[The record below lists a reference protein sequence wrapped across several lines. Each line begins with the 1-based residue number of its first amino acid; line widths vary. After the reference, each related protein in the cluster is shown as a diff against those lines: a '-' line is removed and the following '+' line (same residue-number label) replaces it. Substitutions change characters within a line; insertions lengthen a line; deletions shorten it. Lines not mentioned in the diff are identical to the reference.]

1 MGTADFI
8 NPDSLGPKGVSYSQG
23 AVAGDLVF
31 VAGQVGFDEND
42 QLVGSDVGSQT
53 RRTLARVETVLQEA
67 GAELSDLVQATVF
80 LKDIATFKEFD
91 AAWREVMGD
100 HRPTRATV
108 EASALSPEILVEIQ
122 CVAYR
127 SQRGSGVT

>member
-1 MGTADFI
+1 MGSVDFL
-8 NPDSLGPKGVSYSQG
+8 NPESLGPKGVAYSQG

-42 QLVGSDVGSQT
+42 QLVGSDVASQT
-53 RRTLARVETVLQEA
+53 RQTLARIEAVLKEA
-67 GAELSDLVQATVF
+67 GATLTDLVQATVF
-80 LKDIATFKEFD
+80 LKDIGDFKEFD

-108 EASALSPEILVEIQ
+108 EASALTPEILVEVQ
-122 CVAYR
+122 CVAWR
-127 SQRGSGVT
+127 QAQAR

>member
-1 MGTADFI
+1 MGDAELL
-8 NPDSLGPKGVSYSQG
+8 NPETLGPKGVSYSQG
-23 AVAGDLVF
+23 AVAGNLVF

-42 QLVGSDVGSQT
+42 QLVGTDVASQT
-53 RRTLARVETVLQEA
+53 RQTLARVETVLKEA

-80 LKDIATFKEFD
+80 LKDITTFKEFD

-108 EASALSPEILVEIQ
+108 EASALTPEILVEIQ
-122 CVAYR
+122 GVAYR
-127 SQRGSGVT
+127 KT